1 MSNSIAVP
9 NHPSAQGRRAPWR
22 TLPALTSNWTAVAFF
37 QDVWRL
43 AQPYGA
49 SEEKWYARGMLA
61 LLLAIKLAAIY
72 ICVQQNEWYNSFHS
86 SLQTNDIQ
94 AFFKQVG
101 IFGLIAGSYTI
112 SLVSSHWAAESLKLR
127 WRDWLVRQYTA
138 DWLSSRAYYRIQLEG
153 RSSANPDQQIVEDLG
168 LFAGQTLNLLVGFL
182 DMSVSLIAFTSILW
196 GLGGTITV
204 AGVSVAGYMVFAVF
218 GYALLASW
226 ITHRIGNPL
235 AGLHSANQRLE
246 SEFRYGLVRLR
257 ENAET
262 VAFYGGETQERRV
275 LNERW
280 HGVVENFW
288 AMMRRERAMAC
299 FTHSYTQFSI
309 IVPFLLAAPRYF
321 AGQISFGQV
330 MQVTAAF
337 ATVQGCLNYFIN
349 SYREI
354 AHWRA
359 TTERLKTFRAD
370 LDQARAS
377 EHSSFVWMH
386 AVGRIGVQDLHLSLP
401 NGRALVSGVDLS
413 VDQGKALLI
422 RGPSG
427 TGKSTV
433 LRAIAG
439 LWPYGRGNVS
449 ITSGASFF
457 LPQRPYLP
465 LGTLRQA
472 IFYPAPARADD
483 AEISHILRSVG
494 LEHLIERL
502 DTAEPWSQ
510 RLSGGEQQRLAFA
523 RVLLARPETVFLDE
537 ATSALDEEAE
547 RNVYSLLRNAE
558 WKPTIVSI
566 GHRSTLVDYHDE
578 TLDLKRAA

>member
-1 MSNSIAVP
+1 
-9 NHPSAQGRRAPWR
+9 
-22 TLPALTSNWTAVAFF
+22 
-37 QDVWRL
+37 
-43 AQPYGA
+43 
-49 SEEKWYARGMLA
+49 
-61 LLLAIKLAAIY
+61 
-72 ICVQQNEWYNSFHS
+72 
-86 SLQTNDIQ
+86 
-94 AFFKQVG
+94 
-101 IFGLIAGSYTI
+101 
-112 SLVSSHWAAESLKLR
+112 
-127 WRDWLVRQYTA
+127 
-138 DWLSSRAYYRIQLEG
+138 
-153 RSSANPDQQIVEDLG
+153 
-168 LFAGQTLNLLVGFL
+168 
-182 DMSVSLIAFTSILW
+182 MSVSLIAFTSLLW

-204 AGVSVAGYMVFAVF
+204 AGMSVAGYMVFAVF
-218 GYALLASW
+218 GYAFLASW

-235 AGLHSANQRLE
+235 AALHSANQRLE
-246 SEFRYGLVRLR
+246 GEFRYGLVRLR

-280 HGVVENFW
+280 HGVIENFW

-299 FTHSYTQFSI
+299 FTHSYTQFSLV
-309 IVPFLLAAPRYF
+309 VPFLLAAPRYF
-321 AGQISFGQV
+321 AGHITFGQV
-330 MQVTAAF
+330 MQVAAAF

-359 TTERLKTFRAD
+359 TTERLKTFRTD
-370 LDQARAS
+370 LDHMRATDQNP
-377 EHSSFVWMH
+377 FVRKH
-386 AVGRIGVQDLHLSLP
+386 AAEMIGVQDLHLSLP

-413 VDQGKALLI
+413 VEQGKALLI
-422 RGPSG
+422 RGASG

-439 LWPYGRGNVS
+439 LWPYGRGEISV
-449 ITSGASFF
+449 TSGTSFF

-483 AEISHILRSVG
+483 EEISRVLRSVG
-494 LEHLIERL
+494 LEHLVERL
-502 DTAEPWSQ
+502 DTVEPWSQ
-510 RLSGGEQQRLAFA
+510 RLSGGEQQRLAFV
-523 RVLLARPETVFLDE
+523 RVLLAKPETVFLDE

-547 RNVYSLLRNAE
+547 RKVYTLLRKAE

-566 GHRSTLVDYHDE
+566 GHRSTLADYHDE

>member
-9 NHPSAQGRRAPWR
+9 NHPSARGSRVLWRA
-22 TLPALTSNWTAVAFF
+22 LPLLGSIPKSIAFL

-43 AQPYGA
+43 ARPYWA
-49 SEEKWYARGMLA
+49 SEEKWYAQCMLA
-61 LLLAIKLAAIY
+61 LLLAIKFAAIY
-72 ICVQQNEWYNSFHS
+72 VCVQQNEWYNSFHS
-86 SLQTNDIQ
+86 ALQANDIQ
-94 AFFKQVG
+94 AFFKQIGV
-101 IFGLIAGSYTI
+101 FGLIAGSYTI
-112 SLVSSHWAAESLKLR
+112 SLVSSHWIAESLKLR
-127 WRDWLVRQYTA
+127 WRNWLVQTYTA
-138 DWLSSRAYYRIQLEG
+138 DWLSHRAYYRLQLES

-196 GLGGTITV
+196 GLGGTVMV

-218 GYALLASW
+218 GYAFLASW

-235 AGLHSANQRLE
+235 TGLHSANQQLE

-262 VAFYGGETQERRV
+262 VAFYGGEAQERRI
-275 LNERW
+275 LSERW
-280 HGVVENFW
+280 SGVVGNFW

-309 IVPFLLAAPRYF
+309 VVPFLLAAPRYF
-321 AGQISFGQV
+321 AGQITFGQV

-359 TTERLKTFRAD
+359 TTDRLKTFRAD
-370 LDQARAS
+370 LDQVRAADQS
-377 EHSSFVWMH
+377 PFLRDD
-386 AVGRIGVQDLHLSLP
+386 AAGKIAVQDLELSLP
-401 NGRALVSGVDLS
+401 NGRALVSGVRLS
-413 VDQGKALLI
+413 VDQGNALLI

-439 LWPYGRGNVS
+439 LWPYGRGTVS
-449 ITSGASFF
+449 VTPGTSFF

-472 IFYPAPARADD
+472 IFYPAPARTDD
-483 AEISHILRSVG
+483 EEIGHVLRSVG
-494 LEHLIERL
+494 LEHLVERL
-502 DTAEPWSQ
+502 DAVEPWSQ

-523 RVLLARPETVFLDE
+523 RVLLAKPATVFLDE
-537 ATSALDEEAE
+537 ATSALDEESE
-547 RNVYSLLRNAE
+547 RNVYRLLRDAD
-558 WKPTIVSI
+558 WRPTIVSI
-566 GHRSTLVDYHDE
+566 GHRSTLVNYHDE